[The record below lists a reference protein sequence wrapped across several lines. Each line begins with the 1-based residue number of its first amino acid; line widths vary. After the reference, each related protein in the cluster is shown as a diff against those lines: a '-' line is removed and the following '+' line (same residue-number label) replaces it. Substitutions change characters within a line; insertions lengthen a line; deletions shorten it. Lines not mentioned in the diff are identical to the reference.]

1 MIGFRRSSRAIAP
14 LPMSAEIES
23 LTSDLNARRTGRGVS
38 PMLVALVA
46 LGLLLALY
54 AHWRFGQVD
63 GRVDRLRGQVVELRS
78 EQDRLANQVAA
89 LTTRLESTRDAWRS
103 DLAGLR
109 EMPGQVAE
117 LGQNVAELQARTQ
130 SPQRAWVRAEALY
143 LLQLAE
149 RRLDLE
155 GDVTTAI
162 VAMESADARL
172 ATVNDP
178 AVAEVRRK
186 LAEEIAALRTVHV
199 PDLGDVLTR
208 LGRVEDSA
216 PGLPVLGASAT
227 KGRRE
232 EASVPD
238 SALERVLRRI
248 SEATSDLLS
257 LRRVDPSTARLVTQQ
272 EESLRRQHLG
282 LLLFAARVAAM
293 QPDGAAYLKSLRA
306 ADAWLAQYFDGSAAD
321 VAAARAEVAALAA
334 IDIEPQR
341 PPVGEAG
348 RLLARVMRSGPATP

>member
-1 MIGFRRSSRAIAP
+1 
-14 LPMSAEIES
+14 MSAEIES
-23 LTSDLNARRTGRGVS
+23 LTTDLSTRRAGRGVS
-38 PMLVALVA
+38 PMLIALVA

-63 GRVDRLRGQVVELRS
+63 ARVDRLRGQVADLRS
-78 EQDRLANQVAA
+78 EQDRLRTQASA

-109 EMPGQVAE
+109 EVPGQVAE
-117 LGQNVAELQARTQ
+117 LGQSVAELEARTQ
-130 SPQRAWVRAEALY
+130 APQRAWVRAEALY

-178 AVAEVRRK
+178 AVALVRRR
-186 LAEEIAALRTVHV
+186 LAEEIAALRTVPV
-199 PDLGDVLTR
+199 PDLGDVLAR
-208 LGRVEDSA
+208 LDRLEASA
-216 PGLPVLGASAT
+216 TGLPVLGASAT
-227 KGRRE
+227 RGRRE
-232 EASVPD
+232 EASATA
-238 SALERVLRRI
+238 SATERAWRRI
-248 SEATSDLLS
+248 SEATNDLLS

-282 LLLFAARVAAM
+282 LLLLAARVAAM
-293 QPDGAAYLKSLRA
+293 QPNGPAYVKSLRA
-306 ADAWLAQYFDGSAAD
+306 ADAWVAQYFDGAD
-321 VAAARAEVAALAA
+321 AEVAATKAGIGMLAA
-334 IDIEPQR
+334 VDIEPRR
-341 PPVGEAG
+341 PPVGEAA